1 MEELMSQILTPTSNK
16 DIKEPNKFRFSRL
29 SCFQKCPRKHFYEYE
44 EMITPP
50 ENKHL
55 FLGKS
60 FHAALESIHKNG
72 NCDDIFT
79 EFRNACISGDQPFEP
94 DLLEYMVVL
103 YMQYYND
110 ISVNEEVI
118 ACEYNFSE
126 TLDNGIDYMTG
137 TIDWLILDKV
147 SGEYIIRDV
156 KTTDGNLKYTFED
169 VQHNAQL
176 LFYVPYIE
184 QEFGVT
190 VSVIQIDEVR
200 CAKLCPPPINN
211 DGTPTVDKRRLSL
224 TTAQMYADVLGELGL
239 LGDAKYQGTLDY
251 LEQRGHP
258 LFNRVSYQI
267 LDPELVSTNIED
279 MYDTYLA
286 IKKEPNS
293 HRYRVKSPLCNYC
306 AFKSL
311 CDLDRSNPTTAE
323 RQILINK
330 IQENS

>member
-1 MEELMSQILTPTSNK
+1 MSSILNPTSNK
-16 DIKEPNKFRFSRL
+16 DVKEPNKFRYSRL

-50 ENKHL
+50 ENRYL

-60 FHAALESIHKNG
+60 FHSALEAIYKG
-72 NCDDIFT
+72 EDYTALFE
-79 EFRNACISGDQPFEP
+79 EFRNACITGEHPYEP
-94 DLLEYMVVL
+94 DLLEYIVMV
-103 YMQYYND
+103 YMQYYHD
-110 ISVNEEVI
+110 TSMQEEVI

-126 TLDNGIDYMTG
+126 TLDNGVDYLTG
-137 TIDWLILDKV
+137 TIDWLIYNKA

-176 LFYVPYIE
+176 LFYIPYIE
-184 QEFGVT
+184 QEFGIT
-190 VSVIQIDEVR
+190 VSAIQIDEVR
-200 CAKLCPPPINN
+200 CAKLVQPPINN
-211 DGTPTVDKRRLSL
+211 DGTPTIDKRRLSL
-224 TTAQMYADVLGELGL
+224 TTAQMYADTLAELGL
-239 LGDAKYQGTLDY
+239 LGDSKYQATLDY

-258 LFNRVSYQI
+258 LFNRVEYQI
-267 LDPELVSTNIED
+267 LDPELVSTNMED
-279 MYDTYLA
+279 MYDIYMA
-286 IKKEPNS
+286 IKAEPNS
-293 HRYRVKSPLCNYC
+293 HRYRNKSPLCNYC

-330 IQENS
+330 IQETY